1 MGNTGILHQF
11 DTITDKTI
19 KTDSKD
25 TSVSLIR
32 KLTRYTIGRLII
44 EGGKDFF
51 HYLKRFDLANDP
63 NMLVLS
69 AKNQFYYEN
78 YELKCTRT
86 LVILQKLNL
95 IRHIDVLLQSLHQT
109 LSPNTNFIGYFFDSN
124 TLNETGLVSRMY
136 KKLINFLDSRTERE
150 FDRESV
156 LRLLESFGFQVIDM
170 TTINGLTYFRTQNI

>member
-1 MGNTGILHQF
+1 MGNTVILQQF
-11 DTITDKTI
+11 DVVTDKTI
-19 KTDSKD
+19 RTHSKD

-32 KLTRYTIGRLII
+32 KLTRLAIGRLII

-95 IRHIDVLLQSLHQT
+95 IKHIEILLQSLHQT

-124 TLNETGLVSRMY
+124 ARNETGLIY
-136 KKLINFLDSRTERE
+136 GCTKKIIFSD
-150 FDRESV
+150 
-156 LRLLESFGFQVIDM
+156 
-170 TTINGLTYFRTQNI
+170 

>member
-1 MGNTGILHQF
+1 MENAVTLQQF
-11 DTITDKTI
+11 EIVSDKTV

-25 TSVSLIR
+25 TSVSLLR
-32 KLTRYTIGRLII
+32 KLTRHAIGRLII

-51 HYLKRFDLANDP
+51 HYLKWHDLANDP
-63 NMLVLS
+63 SILVLS
-69 AKNQFYYEN
+69 SKNQFYYEH
-78 YELKCTRT
+78 YELRCTRT

-95 IRHIDVLLQSLHQT
+95 IKHVEVLLQSLHQT

-124 TLNETGLVSRMY
+124 TQNGSGLIYRMY